1 MPRSDMRM
9 KRGRRP
15 ETTIVFI
22 GVKHVILLKSLVVLK
37 KIRYRLIF
45 ELAKISSN
53 HAMSRELELKTI
65 AGHVITY
72 VCLDHVKFHL

>member
-1 MPRSDMRM
+1 MRM

-15 ETTIVFI
+15 ETTTVTVFI

-53 HAMSRELELKTI
+53 HAMSRELELKTV

>member
-1 MPRSDMRM
+1 MRM

-15 ETTIVFI
+15 ETTTVFI
-22 GVKHVILLKSLVVLK
+22 DVKHVILLKSLVVLK

-45 ELAKISSN
+45 ELAI
-53 HAMSRELELKTI
+53 SRELELKTI